1 MGRRLRHLLAAL
13 ASGVVAAI
21 LAGPGAAADVAA
33 CASPELGA
41 PASEQRAAML
51 CLVNEL
57 RRSHDLTPLAFSPKL
72 DRAARLKASA
82 IARCGTFSHTPCGRS
97 FASTFVEV
105 GYAVGSWQVGE
116 NLAWGSGEGGSAAR
130 IFDQLR
136 ASSPH
141 LANFLRRGWRDIG
154 IAVRRGAL
162 FGRSGVALWV
172 IDFGRR

>member
-13 ASGVVAAI
+13 ASGAVAAI
-21 LAGPGAAADVAA
+21 LAGPGAAADAA
-33 CASPELGA
+33 GCASPGPSA

-51 CLVNEL
+51 CLVNDL
-57 RRSHDLTPLAFSPKL
+57 RQAHGLSPLAFSTKL
-72 DRAARLKASA
+72 DRAARLKAAA

-105 GYAVGSWQVGE
+105 GYAVGTWEVGE
-116 NLAWGSGEGGSAAR
+116 NLAWGSGERGTAAR
-130 IFDQLR
+130 VFDQLR
-136 ASSPH
+136 ASSLH

-154 IAVRRGAL
+154 IAVRRGTL